1 MDFCSVFAAIYISL
15 LLAGGKGLNRAT
27 RGECMVVFSVSHN
40 GQLRIFSYFCEQNR
54 LYTMK
59 KLKSI
64 VLLAAL
70 VCGGAKA
77 QTYEYPFRN
86 PNLPLEERIQDV
98 ISRLTLEEKV
108 QLMKNGA
115 PAVPRLGLP
124 AYNWWNEGLHGVART
139 KEKMTSF
146 PQAIGM
152 AATFDTEALQ
162 QVGDIISSEG
172 RALFNED
179 LKAGKTGTIYRG
191 LTYWSPNINIFRDP
205 RWGRGQESYGEDPY
219 LTAKM
224 GSAFVRGIEGND
236 PHYLKAVACAK
247 HYAVHSGPE
256 GNRNYF
262 EARPSLYDLW
272 DTYLP
277 AFREL
282 VTKAKVHGVMC
293 AYNRINGKPCCG
305 HNEMLQDILRNQWK
319 FDGYVTSDCWAV
331 NNFAHTHKTLNN
343 DIEAVADAV
352 LAGTDLE
359 CGDLYP
365 KLLQGVQKGI
375 ITEKEINVSLERLF
389 KIQFKLGMFDPIDRV
404 PYSSIGREVIEC
416 DAHKAHAYKMA
427 QESMVLLKNNKNILP
442 LNASKIKRIA
452 LIGPNMDNSSTLLA
466 NYFGTPSEIITPYKS
481 LKKRFGNTIEID
493 TLTGV
498 GIVQKLEGAPSF
510 AQVAARAKKADII
523 IFVGGISA
531 DYEGEAGDAGAAG
544 YGGFAT
550 GDRTTIKLPPVQ
562 TELMKELKKTGRP
575 LILVN
580 MSGSVM
586 SFEWE
591 SRNADAILQA
601 WYGGQAAGD
610 AITDVL
616 FGDYN
621 PAGRMPLTSYMNDE
635 DLPDFEDYSMAS
647 RTYRYFKGDVRYPFG
662 YGLSYTTF
670 KYDPLKNVSTI
681 KTGENV
687 KVTTTVTNT
696 GSRDGDEVVQL
707 YVSHPQNGN
716 TRVPLRALKGFKRIH
731 LAKGESKTITFTLS
745 PEELALVDNKGNLV
759 QNAGQVELYIGGGQ
773 PYKSEGS
780 FGELKI
786 EGEKY
791 VVY

>member
-1 MDFCSVFAAIYISL
+1 
-15 LLAGGKGLNRAT
+15 
-27 RGECMVVFSVSHN
+27 
-40 GQLRIFSYFCEQNR
+40 
-54 LYTMK
+54 MK
-59 KLKSI
+59 NKLKSI
-64 VLLAAL
+64 VLLAVVSLNGL
-70 VCGGAKA
+70 VA

-86 PNLPLEERIQDV
+86 PDLPLDERVQDI

-108 QLMKNGA
+108 QLMKHAA
-115 PAVPRLGLP
+115 PAVPRLGIP
-124 AYNWWNEGLHGVART
+124 AYNWWNEALHGVART
-139 KEKMTSF
+139 KEKVTVF

-162 QVGDIISSEG
+162 LMGDMTSSEG

-179 LKAGKTGTIYRG
+179 LKAGKTGSIYRG
-191 LTYWSPNINIFRDP
+191 LTYWTPNINIFRDP
-205 RWGRGQESYGEDPY
+205 RWGRGQECYGEDPY
-219 LTAKM
+219 LTGKM
-224 GSAFVRGIEGND
+224 GSAIVRGLEGSD
-236 PHYLKAVACAK
+236 SHYLKAVACAK

-256 GNRNYF
+256 GNRHSYD
-262 EARPSLYDLW
+262 AHVSLYDLW

-293 AYNRINGKPCCG
+293 AYNRLEGQPCCG
-305 HNEMLQDILRNQWK
+305 HNELLQDILRNQWK

-331 NNFAHTHKTLNN
+331 SDFAKYHKTHSN
-343 DIEAVADAV
+343 DTEAVADAV

-359 CGDLYP
+359 CGDLYQ
-365 KLLQGVQKGI
+365 KLQQGVERGI
-375 ITEKEINVSLERLF
+375 ISEKEINVSLARLF
-389 KIQFKLGMFDPIDRV
+389 EIQFKLGMYDPADRV
-404 PYSSIGREVIEC
+404 PYSTIGREVIEC

-427 QESMVLLKNNKNILP
+427 QESMVLLKNHKNILP
-442 LNASKIKRIA
+442 LNPKKIKRIA
-452 LIGPNMDNSSTLLA
+452 LIGPNMDNGSTLLA
-466 NYFGTPSEIITPYKS
+466 NYFGVPSEIITPYKS
-481 LKKRFGNTIEID
+481 LKKRFGNTIQID

-510 AQVAARAKKADII
+510 AQVAAQAKKADII

-544 YGGFAT
+544 YGGFAS
-550 GDRTTIKLPPVQ
+550 GDRTTMKLPAVQ

-586 SFEWE
+586 SFDWE

-621 PAGRMPLTSYMNDE
+621 PAGRMPLTTYMNDE
-635 DLPDFEDYSMAS
+635 DLPDFEDYSMAN

-670 KYDPLKNVSTI
+670 AYQPLSNASVV
-681 KTGENV
+681 KTGESI

-696 GSRDGDEVVQL
+696 GKRDGDEVVQL

-731 LAKGESKTITFTLS
+731 LNKGESQTVTFTLS
-745 PEELALVDNKGNLV
+745 PEELALVDDKGNLV
-759 QNAGQVELYIGGGQ
+759 QKEGSVELYIGGGQ

-786 EGEKY
+786 EGEPY